1 MLHDGEKGASFDGKV
16 SNLSMI
22 PAMGTRD
29 ENNNITHTD
38 NIHQFT
44 NDAHAAHMNVMGH
57 YAEQQVK
64 GSIENKST
72 LTDTSRGVRAYQAAG
87 TSALNRYSARF
98 KAAGGFKGALARFA
112 SEVGSFAP
120 GRSSS
125 PEVSAKFSSPSFE
138 EE

>member
-1 MLHDGEKGASFDGKV
+1 M
-16 SNLSMI
+16 
-22 PAMGTRD
+22 
-29 ENNNITHTD
+29 
-38 NIHQFT
+38 
-44 NDAHAAHMNVMGH
+44 
-57 YAEQQVK
+57 
-64 GSIENKST
+64 
-72 LTDTSRGVRAYQAAG
+72 RAYQASG